1 MNLNAAGV
9 MELSAAEMGE
19 VDGGSIIRDIYE
31 IAKDIYENWDTYV
44 ADFNKAFA
52 AGQKVIK

>member
-9 MELSAAEMGE
+9 MELSAVEMRE
-19 VDGGSIIRDIYE
+19 VDGGWLKEVIDAVVDIC
-31 IAKDIYENWDTYV
+31 ENWKVYV
-44 ADFNKAFA
+44 ADFNKGFA